1 MARNERKQVDTSQ
14 TDRKFEKQMRQ
25 LNRKRLRH
33 AIGGLLVLAAIVLA
47 LQFTPYRNIHRD
59 VIRAAKGLL
68 ESLTA
73 GADAPVEPNP
83 KYW

>member
-1 MARNERKQVDTSQ
+1 MARSERKQVDTDQ
-14 TDRKFEKQMRQ
+14 TDKKFEKQMRQ

-33 AIGGLLVLAAIVLA
+33 AIEGLLVLAAILLA

-73 GADAPVEPNP
+73 GPDAPVEPNP